1 MPRRSDLL
9 SERLILPHFN
19 SLWIVREAVK
29 TLAQSKKWL
38 DDSSFI
44 RLLNEKGV
52 IRGTDSRR
60 ARNIFEAALYLGLV
74 RRQAIESRKFEYTV
88 TDDGRSL
95 ENCAGDFPSTN
106 MEENVFLK
114 SLRYFKVPNAAQYQE
129 PSRFKTIYQHKR
141 VRPFLLLLK
150 ALRFAQLNNIKPDLV
165 TASVAVYAN
174 NEQDSTISTLVRHV
188 HLKFERPD
196 TSKAPFRDC
205 HTLVSWGRQLGLLKG
220 EGNYSLTDQGVSFLQ
235 VVEKESPIWW
245 IDSTIQEFIA
255 LSILKEVQEKGVE
268 SVSLPQLVV
277 EVDKATEELAVFK
290 SKREVDFL
298 NLGSISVVNG
308 EAKLKTP
315 ISINIASD
323 VPFEHQ
329 DKMSNLVSD
338 AAQRLFKLPTEVEV
352 LKKRVKELE
361 IELSKR
367 REQSAPS
374 ASVNLPKVDELPLL
388 AKFDPEIIQKY
399 GGQTLVATEF
409 EKRVSYIFQLLNYDV
424 VELGH
429 KTKEIAPDAILINRY
444 TSLLRS
450 GPTEAIFIECKA
462 SKQPYSF
469 GTHDVREIQDYV
481 ERWYEKCLKEYM
493 ALPTVVVLVGGDF
506 ASEVTKRALELE
518 KKLYNMRLVFL
529 TARVLLSLTKQF
541 VKNPAGFDQHTKA
554 HFFKKLADDAHRL
567 NAPLAMSKSTLS

>member
-1 MPRRSDLL
+1 MPRKTNLL

-29 TLAQSKKWL
+29 TLAESRKWL
-38 DDSSFI
+38 DDTSLVK
-44 RLLNEKGV
+44 LLNEKRV

-60 ARNIFEAALYLGLV
+60 ARNIFEAALYLGLA
-74 RRQAIESRKFEYTV
+74 RRRSVESRKFEYTV

-95 ENCAGDFPSTN
+95 EKCVGDFPSTN
-106 MEENVFLK
+106 TEKNVFLR

-150 ALRFAQLNNIKPDLV
+150 ALEFAQQKGIKPDLV

-174 NEQDSTISTLVRHV
+174 NEQPSTISALVGYV
-188 HLKFERPD
+188 HSKFERPD

-205 HTLVSWGRQLGLLKG
+205 HTLVSWGRQLGLLQG
-220 EGNYSLTDQGVSFLQ
+220 EGSYSLTEQGVSFLRML
-235 VVEKESPIWW
+235 EKEKPIWW

-255 LSILKEVQEKGVE
+255 RSILKEAYEKGVE
-268 SVSLPQLVV
+268 SVSLPQLIV
-277 EVDKATEELAVFK
+277 EVDKATKELAVFK
-290 SKREVDFL
+290 SKREIDFS
-298 NLGSISVVNG
+298 NLTSISVEG
-308 EAKLKTP
+308 SEAKLQTP

-329 DKMSNLVSD
+329 DKMLNLVSE
-338 AAQRLFKLPTEVEV
+338 AAARMSRLPTETEV
-352 LKKRVKELE
+352 LRKRVKELE
-361 IELSKR
+361 LELSKQ
-367 REQSAPS
+367 REQVMPGP
-374 ASVNLPKVDELPLL
+374 SVNLPQVDELPLL
-388 AKFDPEIIQKY
+388 AKFDQQAIHKY

-409 EKRVSYIFQLLNYDV
+409 EKRVSYVFQLLNYDV

-444 TSLLRS
+444 TSLLKT
-450 GPTEAIFIECKA
+450 GPNEAIFIECKA

-469 GTHDVREIQDYV
+469 ARHDVREIQDYV

-493 ALPTVVVLVGGDF
+493 ALPTVVVIVGGEF
-506 ASEVTKRALELE
+506 ASEVTKRALEIE
-518 KKLYNMRLVFL
+518 KKLYNMRLIFVSAGML
-529 TARVLLSLTKQF
+529 VALTKQF
-541 VKNPAGFDQHTKA
+541 VKNPSSFDQQTKA
-554 HFFKKLADDAHRL
+554 HFFKKLVDDAHRI
-567 NAPLAMSKSTLS
+567 NGPLAISGRTLN

>member
-1 MPRRSDLL
+1 LA
-9 SERLILPHFN
+9 ERLILPHFN
-19 SLWIVREAVK
+19 SLWIAREAVK

-38 DDSSFI
+38 DDSSLV

-74 RRQAIESRKFEYTV
+74 KRRTIKSRKFEYTV

-95 ENCAGDFPSTN
+95 ENCAGDFPSSN
-106 MEENVFLK
+106 MEKNLFIR

-150 ALRFAQLNNIKPDLV
+150 ALKFAQLNGIRPDLV

-174 NEQDSTISTLVRHV
+174 NEQDSTISTLVKHV
-188 HLKFERPD
+188 HLKFEKPD

-205 HTLVSWGRQLGLLKG
+205 HTLVSWGRQLGLVKG
-220 EGNYSLTDQGVSFLQ
+220 EGDYCLTDQGDSFLQ
-235 VVEKESPIWW
+235 QVEKETPVWW

-255 LSILKEVQEKGVE
+255 LTILREVEEKGVK
-268 SVSLPQLVV
+268 SVSLPQLAV
-277 EVDKATEELAVFK
+277 EVDKATEEIAVFK
-290 SKREVDFL
+290 SKREIDFRNL
-298 NLGSISVVNG
+298 NSISVANG

-329 DKMSNLVSD
+329 DKMSSLISE
-338 AAQRLFKLPTEVEV
+338 AAQHLFRLPVEVET
-352 LKKRVKELE
+352 LQKRIKELE
-361 IELSKR
+361 TELAKR
-367 REQSAPS
+367 KEQPAPS
-374 ASVNLPKVDELPLL
+374 TSVNLPEVDELPFL
-388 AKFDPEIIQKY
+388 AKFDPKIVQKY

-424 VELGH
+424 IELGH
-429 KTKEIAPDAILINRY
+429 KTREIAPDAILINRY
-444 TSLLRS
+444 ASLLRS
-450 GPTEAIFIECKA
+450 GPNEAIFIECKA

-469 GTHDVREIQDYV
+469 GAHDVREIQDYV
-481 ERWYEKCLKEYM
+481 DRWFGKCLKEYM
-493 ALPTVVVLVGGDF
+493 AVPTVVVVVGADF
-506 ASEVTKRALELE
+506 ASEVIKRATELE
-518 KKLYNMRLVFL
+518 KKLYNMRIVFL
-529 TARVLLSLTKQF
+529 SAATLLSLARQF
-541 VKNPAGFDQHTKA
+541 VKNPSGFDQNAKA
-554 HFFKKLADDAHRL
+554 YFFRKLAEDAHKTSAQL
-567 NAPLAMSKSTLS
+567 TPKNMLP